1 MSAPSTRRL
10 ATFLWTDDR
19 HTRIRLQSWTLT
31 LALYVACAGVMGGF
45 GIAGLLDGRALAL
58 WLLGVLCVHGVF
70 HGLIRSG
77 WSRRLSDPSMTEPQ
91 MVVGQFAV
99 MAGYAIA
106 GELRSAVLMPLLL
119 ILTFG
124 ALSIPWR
131 RMAALTVL
139 AVLVMGGTMLGLYLL
154 RPATHRGPV
163 ELSNFLIGLVSL
175 PGASAVAELL
185 GSMRA
190 RLRQQRADLR
200 VALARIQDL
209 ATLDDLTGLANRRR
223 AQELLSAEVTRG
235 QRAVHPFAVALVD
248 LDRFKRLNDRFG
260 HAGGDEALRAFAHAA
275 REGVRAGD
283 LVSRWGGEEF
293 LVLMPETTEPEAR
306 AALERLRA
314 AVEGLRLP
322 SVQGDM
328 RFTFSAGVTGYRAG
342 QTVADTVARADRALY
357 RAKAAGRNR
366 IELAGPGDEPE
377 PFSDRRSSSPPAAP
391 PATAPPGAHPPAA
404 TDGSRVADS
413 APAA

>member
-223 AQELLSAEVTRG
+223 AERIACGEQHAIVLLLEQVRQLGDSRRLAAT
-235 QRAVHPFAVALVD
+235 VD
-248 LDRFKRLNDRFG
+248 ADHQD
-260 HAGGDEALRAFAHAA
+260 HLRA
-275 REGVRAGD
+275 REGGD
-283 LVSRWGGEEF
+283 
-293 LVLMPETTEPEAR
+293 
-306 AALERLRA
+306 LERL
-314 AVEGLRLP
+314 G
-322 SVQGDM
+322 
-328 RFTFSAGVTGYRAG
+328 
-342 QTVADTVARADRALY
+342 DRAQDRGDLL
-357 RAKAAGRNR
+357 GDGFP
-366 IELAGPGDEPE
+366 ELAIGH
-377 PFSDRRSSSPPAAP
+377 R
-391 PATAPPGAHPPAA
+391 
-404 TDGSRVADS
+404 
-413 APAA
+413 

>member
-175 PGASAVAELL
+175 PGASAVADANASI
-185 GSMRA
+185 GPSRSMA
-190 RLRQQRADLR
+190 S
-200 VALARIQDL
+200 V
-209 ATLDDLTGLANRRR
+209 
-223 AQELLSAEVTRG
+223 V
-235 QRAVHPFAVALVD
+235 V
-248 LDRFKRLNDRFG
+248 
-260 HAGGDEALRAFAHAA
+260 
-275 REGVRAGD
+275 
-283 LVSRWGGEEF
+283 W
-293 LVLMPETTEPEAR
+293 
-306 AALERLRA
+306 
-314 AVEGLRLP
+314 AVEKSSDCAQCPGSSGP
-322 SVQGDM
+322 
-328 RFTFSAGVTGYRAG
+328 AG
-342 QTVADTVARADRALY
+342 Q
-357 RAKAAGRNR
+357 
-366 IELAGPGDEPE
+366 
-377 PFSDRRSSSPPAAP
+377 
-391 PATAPPGAHPPAA
+391 
-404 TDGSRVADS
+404 GSAWYWAS
-413 APAA
+413 TPLSIACSLEK